1 MADDI
6 PVLIVARAGRRCAI
20 AIGNVVE
27 VMRRLPI
34 EAVDGAPPYVLGVSI
49 IRGAPTPVV
58 DLGFLI
64 DAGDGDRPAARLVT
78 LRVAER
84 TVALAVDEVVGVRRI
99 RASDHLPPLLDGAS
113 DVVRSIETADA
124 GLLWVLQ
131 SAMMIPDDAWRVVE
145 QAR

>member
-1 MADDI
+1 
-6 PVLIVARAGRRCAI
+6 
-20 AIGNVVE
+20 
-27 VMRRLPI
+27 
-34 EAVDGAPPYVLGVSI
+34 
-49 IRGAPTPVV
+49 
-58 DLGFLI
+58 
-64 DAGDGDRPAARLVT
+64 VT